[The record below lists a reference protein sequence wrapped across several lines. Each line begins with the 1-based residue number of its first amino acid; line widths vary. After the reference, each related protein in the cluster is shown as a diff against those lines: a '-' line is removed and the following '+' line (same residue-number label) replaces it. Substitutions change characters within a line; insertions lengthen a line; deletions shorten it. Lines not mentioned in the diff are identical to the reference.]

1 MVGECK
7 VYLENT
13 TLLLL
18 LLLLEGNAYCGGRIK
33 SPIEKKNHILLLL
46 LFLNEEDNVYCGGKL
61 EKTSL

>member
-18 LLLLEGNAYCGGRIK
+18 LLLLEGNAYCRGRIK
-33 SPIEKKNHILLLL
+33 SPIEKKTYIVIIIIL
-46 LFLNEEDNVYCGGKL
+46 KWRR
-61 EKTSL
+61 